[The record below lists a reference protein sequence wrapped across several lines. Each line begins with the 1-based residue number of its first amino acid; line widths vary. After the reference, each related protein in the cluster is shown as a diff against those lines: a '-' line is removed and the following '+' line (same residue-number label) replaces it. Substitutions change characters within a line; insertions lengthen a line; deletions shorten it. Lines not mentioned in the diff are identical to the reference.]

1 MTEINNECD
10 GSKYIFSLFPFT
22 ILMQIDVFASHE
34 CMIHFQSSFF
44 CIWNI
49 KDLMT
54 EKQQH
59 PGLLQSKFKSF
70 NLQ

>member
-44 CIWNI
+44 AIE
-49 KDLMT
+49 T
-54 EKQQH
+54 
-59 PGLLQSKFKSF
+59 SKINDRKATTPWFVTI
-70 NLQ
+70 